1 MGEDPLKTQLS
12 GKSYILN
19 PWGGG
24 PGGGQ
29 VNPFT
34 DHATHLGA
42 SSRTDLR
49 TSLIIL
55 VNAFSA
61 AHVPMYKVEIRAQDE
76 GETRRK
82 FTFIHFLPNFGVLG
96 YRLDTCR

>member
-1 MGEDPLKTQLS
+1 M
-12 GKSYILN
+12 
-19 PWGGG
+19 
-24 PGGGQ
+24 
-29 VNPFT
+29 NPFT

-82 FTFIHFLPNFGVLG
+82 FTFIHFYQTSACQGTDSTLV
-96 YRLDTCR
+96 DESS